1 MGGAQCLAHAAVD
14 RREAETDSC
23 TAYMRHD
30 SDTME
35 GVFTQCSQTMQHLEL
50 VGMGVYIQR
59 TTYKCTWGPFV
70 STSTGCPTGIPT
82 PVDGNFST

>member
-14 RREAETDSC
+14 RREGENDAC

-35 GVFTQCSQTMQHLEL
+35 VAFTYYSQNDAAPRYSE
-50 VGMGVYIQR
+50 
-59 TTYKCTWGPFV
+59 
-70 STSTGCPTGIPT
+70 TSK
-82 PVDGNFST
+82 

>member
-14 RREAETDSC
+14 RTEGETDAC

-35 GVFTQCSQTMQHLEL
+35 GTFTQCSQSDEAPRNSEM
-50 VGMGVYIQR
+50 
-59 TTYKCTWGPFV
+59 
-70 STSTGCPTGIPT
+70 S
-82 PVDGNFST
+82 N

>member
-14 RREAETDSC
+14 RREGETDAC

-35 GVFTQCSQTMQHLEL
+35 GAFTQCSHNDAAPC
-50 VGMGVYIQR
+50 YSA
-59 TTYKCTWGPFV
+59 TTKLALD
-70 STSTGCPTGIPT
+70 IPCCSLT
-82 PVDGNFST
+82 QGQVLTEKEGRAGKDLH